1 MFTFEPLKV
10 LVLLGLEK
18 EFEAVKGELLKAKL
32 LREQSLVFVEA
43 LTLRLA
49 KWILMSCSTADSTVC
64 FEAIFKFI
72 SASCQE
78 GRERWCALWSVSSIG
93 RAARQGRTFSR

>member
-72 SASCQE
+72 NASCQE